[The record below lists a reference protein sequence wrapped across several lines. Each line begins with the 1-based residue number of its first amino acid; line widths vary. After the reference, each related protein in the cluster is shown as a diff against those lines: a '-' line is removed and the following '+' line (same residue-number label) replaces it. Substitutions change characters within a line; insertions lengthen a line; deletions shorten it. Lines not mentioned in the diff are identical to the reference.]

1 MEEDKAK
8 MFISELRKRR
18 ADDVNE
24 LMQYLC
30 DNLSSVNARYNW
42 TGIYVLKGGKLKLQ
56 AFCGK
61 ETEHVE
67 INLGDGLCSMAI
79 TQDDVVNEPDV
90 KSNTK
95 YLACFPETE
104 SELVVPIRFK
114 GKPIG
119 ELDIDSDTKGA
130 FTDADEKYLLEV
142 CDLISERISELF
154 EP

>member
-1 MEEDKAK
+1 MKDNARIFLK
-8 MFISELRKRR
+8 
-18 ADDVNE
+18 DVKDRLNGDLDE
-24 LMQYLC
+24 LMQYVC
-30 DNLSSVNARYNW
+30 DNLSSVNAKYNW
-42 TGIYVLKGGKLKLQ
+42 TGIYVLRNGKLKLQ

-79 TQDDVVNEPDV
+79 TEDDVVNEPEV

-104 SELVVPIRFK
+104 SELVVPIRFN

-119 ELDIDSDTKGA
+119 ELDIDSDTKAA
-130 FTDADEKYLLEV
+130 FTQDDEQYLLEL
-142 CDLISERISELF
+142 CNLISGRINELYV
-154 EP
+154 P